1 MCLRQRERAKQ
12 GIYLIQKEGAL
23 KSEGIP
29 PVKEVSFG
37 PGSGFPAFEALW
49 NITKVATTQEN
60 EGWPEV
66 EENVLFQGSMED
78 VILSI

>member
-37 PGSGFPAFEALW
+37 PGSGFPAFEAL
-49 NITKVATTQEN
+49 
-60 EGWPEV
+60 
-66 EENVLFQGSMED
+66 
-78 VILSI
+78 